1 MPRRVPAAYDGRN
14 STSPAHG
21 RSGPR
26 PRRRL
31 RTAAV
36 GAVVAAAVLSG
47 GAATPVAAAPPG
59 PAPSD
64 SGRGGPAPSGHGH
77 GDPELQRALADL
89 VAAPGG
95 PPGAIAIL
103 TRDGLRQVY
112 RAGTA
117 EVGTRRPPRPD
128 DHMRIAS
135 VAKAF
140 SGAVALSLVDRQA
153 LHLDDTIGRLLPRL
167 PAAWHAVT
175 LRQMLQHTSGLPDYS
190 KSQAFQDIV
199 RADPRHHFDSRRLL
213 DFVADRPLGFPP
225 GSRYAYSNSDNIAVA
240 LMAEQVTGRS
250 YESLLRQLVYG
261 PLDLKRTGLPQGY
274 LLPRPFLHGYL
285 TAPGE
290 PPEDVSEAISASGAW
305 ASGGIVS
312 TPADLSRFIG
322 GYAGPEL
329 LSPTTRRAQQDF
341 LPGGSSE
348 PAGPG
353 VNAAGLGL
361 FRYTTRCGTVL
372 GHTGNTPGY
381 TQFAAATRDGRRTV
395 TVSVTSQATLDP
407 ALLAR
412 LRATEEKFV
421 CALLGDRGPE
431 DRGFRP

>member
-14 STSPAHG
+14 STSSA
-21 RSGPR
+21 RARTGPR
-26 PRRRL
+26 PRRGFGA
-31 RTAAV
+31 AAV
-36 GAVVAAAVLSG
+36 GAVVAAAVLG
-47 GAATPVAAAPPG
+47 GAATAPVAAAPTATAPHG
-59 PAPSD
+59 P
-64 SGRGGPAPSGHGH
+64 GH
-77 GDPELQRALADL
+77 GDPALQRALADL

-103 TRDGLRQVY
+103 TRDGVRQVY
-112 RAGTA
+112 RVGTA

-153 LHLDDTIGRLLPRL
+153 LRLDDTIGRLLPHL
-167 PAAWHAVT
+167 PEAWHAVT
-175 LRQMLQHTSGLPDYS
+175 LRQLLQHTSGLPDYS
-190 KSQAFQDIV
+190 KSEAFQNIV

-213 DFVADRPLGFPP
+213 DFVADLPLGFPP

-240 LMAEQVTGRS
+240 LMAERATGRP
-250 YESLLRQLVYG
+250 YESLLRQLVYR
-261 PLDLKRTGLPQGY
+261 PLDLTETSLPQGY

-290 PPEDVSEAISASGAW
+290 PPEDVSEAVSASGAW

-329 LSPTTRRAQQDF
+329 LTPMTRHAQQDF
-341 LPGGSSE
+341 LPGGASE

-353 VNAAGLGL
+353 ANAAGLGL

-395 TVSVTSQATLDP
+395 TVSVTSQVTTDP

-412 LRATEEKFV
+412 LRATEERFV
-421 CALLGDRGPE
+421 CALLDDRGP
-431 DRGFRP
+431 GPWGHTP

>member
-1 MPRRVPAAYDGRN
+1 MPRRVPTAYDGRS
-14 STSPAHG
+14 STSSA
-21 RSGPR
+21 RARTGPR
-26 PRRRL
+26 PRRGFGA
-31 RTAAV
+31 AAV

-47 GAATPVAAAPPG
+47 AATAPAAAAPPAPHG
-59 PAPSD
+59 P
-64 SGRGGPAPSGHGH
+64 GH
-77 GDPELQRALADL
+77 GDPALQRALADL

-95 PPGAIAIL
+95 PPGAIAVL
-103 TRDGLRQVY
+103 TRDGVRQVY

-153 LHLDDTIGRLLPRL
+153 LRLDDTIGGRL
-167 PAAWHAVT
+167 PHLPEAWHAVT
-175 LRQMLQHTSGLPDYS
+175 LRQLLQHTSGLPDFS
-190 KSQAFQDIV
+190 KSKAFQDIV

-213 DFVADRPLGFPP
+213 DFVADQPLGFPP

-240 LMAEQVTGRS
+240 LMAEQATGRS
-250 YESLLRQLVYG
+250 YESLLRQLVYR
-261 PLDLKRTGLPQGY
+261 PLDLTETSLPQGY
-274 LLPRPFLHGYL
+274 RLPRPFLHGYF

-290 PPEDVSEAISASGAW
+290 APEDVSEAVSASGAW

-329 LSPTTRRAQQDF
+329 LSPMTRRAQQDF
-341 LPGGSSE
+341 LPGGASE

-353 VNAAGLGL
+353 ANAAGLGL

-395 TVSVTSQATLDP
+395 TVSVTTQATTNP

-412 LRATEEKFV
+412 LRATEERFV
-421 CALLGDRGPE
+421 CALLDDRGP
-431 DRGFRP
+431 GPWGHTP

>member
-14 STSPAHG
+14 STSSA
-21 RSGPR
+21 RARTGPR
-26 PRRRL
+26 PGRGFGA
-31 RTAAV
+31 AAV
-36 GAVVAAAVLSG
+36 GAVVAAAVLV
-47 GAATPVAAAPPG
+47 GAATAPVAAAPTATAPHG
-59 PAPSD
+59 P
-64 SGRGGPAPSGHGH
+64 GH
-77 GDPELQRALADL
+77 GDPALQRALADL

-95 PPGAIAIL
+95 PPGAVAIL
-103 TRDGLRQVY
+103 TRDGVRQVY

-153 LHLDDTIGRLLPRL
+153 LRLDDTIGRLLPHL
-167 PAAWHAVT
+167 PEAWHAVT
-175 LRQMLQHTSGLPDYS
+175 LRQLLQHTSGLPDYS
-190 KSQAFQDIV
+190 KSEAFQNIV

-240 LMAEQVTGRS
+240 LMAERATGRP
-250 YESLLRQLVYG
+250 YESLLRQLVYR
-261 PLDLKRTGLPQGY
+261 PLDLTETSLPQGY

-290 PPEDVSEAISASGAW
+290 PPEDVSEAVSASGAW

-329 LSPTTRRAQQDF
+329 LTPMTRHAQQDF
-341 LPGGSSE
+341 LPGGASE

-353 VNAAGLGL
+353 ANAAGLGL

-395 TVSVTSQATLDP
+395 TVSVTSQVTTDP

-412 LRATEEKFV
+412 LRATEERFV
-421 CALLGDRGPE
+421 CALLDDRGP
-431 DRGFRP
+431 GPWGHTP

>member
-1 MPRRVPAAYDGRN
+1 MHRRVPAAYGGRN
-14 STSPAHG
+14 STGSAPA
-21 RSGPR
+21 RTRPR

-31 RTAAV
+31 RAAAV
-36 GAVVAAAVLSG
+36 GAVVAAGLLG
-47 GAATPVAAAPPG
+47 GAATAPVRAAAPSPYG
-59 PAPSD
+59 P
-64 SGRGGPAPSGHGH
+64 GH

-89 VAAPGG
+89 VGAPGG

-103 TRDGLRQVY
+103 TRDGVRQVY

-117 EVGTRRPPRPD
+117 EVGTDRRPRPD

-140 SGAVALSLVDRQA
+140 SGAVALSLVDRRA
-153 LHLDDTIGRLLPRL
+153 LELDDTIGRRLPHL

-175 LRQMLQHTSGLPDYS
+175 LRQLLQHTSGLPDYS
-190 KSQAFQDIV
+190 RSQAFQDIV

-213 DFVADRPLGFPP
+213 DFVADQPLGFPP

-240 LMAEQVTGRS
+240 LMAEQATGRP
-250 YESLLRQLVYG
+250 YESLLRQLVYR
-261 PLDLKRTGLPQGY
+261 PLDLTATSLPQGY
-274 LLPRPFLHGYL
+274 LLPRPFLHGYF

-290 PPEDVSEAISASGAW
+290 QPEDVSEAVSASGAW

-329 LSPTTRRAQQDF
+329 LTPTTRRAQQDF
-341 LPGGSSE
+341 LPGGASE

-353 VNAAGLGL
+353 ANAAGLGL

-395 TVSVTSQATLDP
+395 TVSLTSQATLDP

-412 LRATEEKFV
+412 LRATEERFV
-421 CALLGDRGPE
+421 CALLGDRGP
-431 DRGFRP
+431 GHWGAHP